1 MEGPRSVT
9 TPIRVLIA
17 EDHRLFAEALEA
29 VTLAAE
35 LQPDVVLMD
44 VRLPVLDGIEA
55 TRAIRAERPDA
66 CILMLTASS
75 SRADVDR
82 ARRAGAAGYVTKH
95 RSAAE
100 LVEAILEIAT

>member
-9 TPIRVLIA
+9 PIRVLIA
-17 EDHRLFAEALEA
+17 DDHRLFAEALEA

-55 TRAIRAERPDA
+55 TRATRAERPDA
-66 CILMLTASS
+66 CILMLPP
-75 SRADVDR
+75 RAPGPTSTGPAGR
-82 ARRAGAAGYVTKH
+82 APRGM
-95 RSAAE
+95 
-100 LVEAILEIAT
+100 